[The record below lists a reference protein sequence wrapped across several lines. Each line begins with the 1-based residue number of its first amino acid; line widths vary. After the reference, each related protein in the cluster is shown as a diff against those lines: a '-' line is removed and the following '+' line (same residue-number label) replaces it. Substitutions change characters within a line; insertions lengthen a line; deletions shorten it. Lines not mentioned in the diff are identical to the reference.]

1 VSHRQF
7 VLASA
12 HQQRESIMADNVSG
26 ATAPPSNGAADQQ
39 QPIVNV
45 PYIKD
50 LSFENPRAPHSLLQQ
65 KEAPEVQL
73 GVDVKAQAL
82 GQDVFEVLLSISAK
96 ANAGGE
102 VVFVTELAYA
112 AVVTIRNVSQEQI
125 PALLLVE
132 TPRLLFPFA
141 RAIIANATRE
151 GGFPPL
157 LIHPIDFADLL
168 RRQQAEGAA
177 AQRTGTA

>member
-1 VSHRQF
+1 
-7 VLASA
+7 
-12 HQQRESIMADNVSG
+12 MADNVTG
-26 ATAPPSNGAADQQ
+26 AAAPPGNGAADHQF
-39 QPIVNV
+39 IVNAQ
-45 PYIKD
+45 YIKD
-50 LSFENPRAPHSLLQQ
+50 LSFENPRSPHSLLQQ
-65 KEAPEVQL
+65 KEPPEVQL

-82 GQDVFEVLLSISAK
+82 GQDVFEVVLSISAK
-96 ANAGGE
+96 ANAGSE

-112 AVVTIRNVSQEQI
+112 AVVTIRNTPQELV

-141 RAIIANATRE
+141 RTVIANATRE

-168 RRQQAEGAA
+168 RRQQAAA
-177 AQRTGTA
+177 TAAPTTATA